1 MRTVRAQIRAVE
13 NSLHLP
19 ASMTHAPTLMWRD
32 AVGRYAR
39 PDTRRAVV
47 QVLNTGL
54 PFLLLMGAMFYALSH
69 AIWPAVMLALPA
81 GALLVRLFAIQ
92 HDCGHGSFFKSRLAN
107 NALGWLIGIVTLTP
121 YDCWRRSHATH
132 HATSGNLDRRGIGDV
147 DTLTVREYQ
156 SSSRW
161 RRLAYRLYRH
171 PAIMFGVGPAYLF
184 LIRHRIPVG
193 MLLNRRTCLSVVG
206 TNIAIAIMIA
216 ALALA
221 VGLGP
226 FLAGYLPVLLL
237 GASIGVWLFYIQHQ
251 FADTYW
257 ESGTQWDFQAAAL
270 EGCSFYDLPR
280 ALHWVT
286 GHLGLHHIH
295 HLSSKIPN
303 YHLRDCFEQIP
314 AFRSARR
321 LTLWSSLQCAR
332 LALWD
337 EDQRKLVPFRAA
349 RSKSK

>member
-1 MRTVRAQIRAVE
+1 M
-13 NSLHLP
+13 
-19 ASMTHAPTLMWRD
+19 
-32 AVGRYAR
+32 
-39 PDTRRAVV
+39 
-47 QVLNTGL
+47 
-54 PFLLLMGAMFYALSH
+54 
-69 AIWPAVMLALPA
+69 
-81 GALLVRLFAIQ
+81 
-92 HDCGHGSFFKSRLAN
+92 
-107 NALGWLIGIVTLTP
+107 GWLIGIVTLTP

-171 PAIMFGVGPAYLF
+171 PLIMFGVGPAYLF

-193 MLLNRRTCLSVVG
+193 MLLNRYTCLSVVG
-206 TNIAIAIMIA
+206 TNVAVAIMIA
-216 ALALA
+216 ALAIA
-221 VGLGP
+221 VGPGAVPCRLSAGPSAGRVDRRVALLHPASVRGHVLGVGP
-226 FLAGYLPVLLL
+226 
-237 GASIGVWLFYIQHQ
+237 
-251 FADTYW
+251 
-257 ESGTQWDFQAAAL
+257 QWDFQAAAL

-321 LTLWSSLQCAR
+321 LTLWTSLRCAR

-349 RSKSK
+349 RSGTE